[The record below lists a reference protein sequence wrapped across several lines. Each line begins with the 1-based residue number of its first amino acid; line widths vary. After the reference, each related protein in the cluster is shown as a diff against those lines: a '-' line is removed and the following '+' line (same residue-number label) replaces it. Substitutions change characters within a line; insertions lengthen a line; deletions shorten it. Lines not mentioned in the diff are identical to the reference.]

1 MSIRLVPKFNNT
13 RERDA
18 FWLQVCQEFISSGL
32 SKVAFCD
39 KRKISDSSL
48 YRWLGNFK
56 DKLDFNQPD
65 TQLNLP
71 QKVKKSPIGKK
82 LSAKHGFMSVNIEQ
96 QASTKKSDLAGP
108 LKSTLPA
115 AELVFPN
122 GLKLIIH
129 QTINVELLSHLIQ
142 AMG

>member
-1 MSIRLVPKFNNT
+1 MSIRLIPKFENT

-18 FWLQVCQEFISSGL
+18 FRLQVCQEFISSGL
-32 SKVAFCD
+32 SKAVFCD

-65 TQLNLP
+65 KQLNLL
-71 QKVKKSPIGKK
+71 QKVKKSAISKT
-82 LSAKHGFMSVNIEQ
+82 LSAKHNFLPVNIEPH
-96 QASTKKSDLAGP
+96 ASTKTKDLAASP
-108 LKSTLPA
+108 KLTVPS

-129 QTINVELLSHLIQ
+129 QTINADLLSHLIQ

>member
-32 SKVAFCD
+32 SKATFCD

-56 DKLDFNQPD
+56 DKLDFNQPNK
-65 TQLNLP
+65 QLNLP
-71 QKVKKSPIGKK
+71 KGVKKSSIGKK
-82 LSAKHGFMSVNIEQ
+82 ISAKHGFVPVNIEQ
-96 QASTKKSDLAGP
+96 HAATKKSDLAMTP
-108 LKSTLPA
+108 KSMMPS
-115 AELVFPN
+115 AELVFTN

-129 QTINVELLSHLIQ
+129 QAINADLISHLIQ

>member
-32 SKVAFCD
+32 SKATFCD

-56 DKLDFNQPD
+56 DKLDFKQPD
-65 TQLNLP
+65 TQLNLGR
-71 QKVKKSPIGKK
+71 KVKKSPIGKK
-82 LSAKHGFMSVNIEQ
+82 ISAKHGFLPVNIEQ
-96 QASTKKSDLAGP
+96 QTSAKINNLAAP
-108 LKSTLPA
+108 PKITMPS
-115 AELVFPN
+115 AEIVFPN

-129 QTINVELLSHLIQ
+129 QAINADLLSHLIQ

>member
-1 MSIRLVPKFNNT
+1 MSIRLVPKFANT

-32 SKVAFCD
+32 SKAKFCD

-48 YRWLGNFK
+48 YRWLDNFK
-56 DKLDFNQPD
+56 DKLDFKQPD
-65 TQLNLP
+65 TQLNLR
-71 QKVKKSPIGKK
+71 QKVKKTPIGKK
-82 LSAKHGFMSVNIEQ
+82 IPAKHGFLPVNIEQ
-96 QASTKKSDLAGP
+96 QVSTKKTDLAVP
-108 LKSTLPA
+108 LKLTMPS
-115 AELVFPN
+115 AEIVFPN

-129 QTINVELLSHLIQ
+129 QAINADLISHLIQ